1 MNNSHY
7 GRFPV
12 PTQSK
17 ESLNIDLS
25 IDENMDHIQSSKG

>member
-1 MNNSHY
+1 MNNTHF

-12 PTQSK
+12 PTHSK

-25 IDENMDHIQSSKG
+25 IDENMDELQVSEV